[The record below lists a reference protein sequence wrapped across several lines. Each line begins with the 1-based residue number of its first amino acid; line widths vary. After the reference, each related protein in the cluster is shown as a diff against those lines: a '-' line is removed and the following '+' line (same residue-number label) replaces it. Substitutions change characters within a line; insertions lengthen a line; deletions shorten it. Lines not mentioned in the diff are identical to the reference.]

1 MVDRNMEFVGLDT
14 QSLTMCD
21 TDSHVHNVA

>member
-14 QSLTMCD
+14 RSLIVCD
-21 TDSHVHNVA
+21 TDSHVHNVV